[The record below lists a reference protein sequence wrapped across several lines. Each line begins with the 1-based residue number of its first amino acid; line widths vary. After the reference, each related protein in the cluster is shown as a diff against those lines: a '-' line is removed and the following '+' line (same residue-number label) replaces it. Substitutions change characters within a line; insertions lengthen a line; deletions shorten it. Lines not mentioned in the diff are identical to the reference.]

1 MTIAVGATVLDE
13 SDDMRGQKVE
23 MIASRRPS
31 PEELEAFGSHDF
43 LLA

>member
-1 MTIAVGATVLDE
+1 MTMAIGATVLGE
-13 SDDMRGQKVE
+13 SDDMRSQKVE

-31 PEELEAFGSHDF
+31 PEEMEAYGSPDF